1 MDKEYAGLKEFALFW
16 GADLFGV
23 ADISGSEEIY
33 GESPSIKIRLPRAVC
48 LGAALSSAVLGE
60 IERHPTK
67 LYFHHYRSVNILLD
81 QLSLRI
87 CRYLENKGRRAV
99 PIPASQIVDWEKQ
112 RGHLSHKSVAAAAGL
127 GWIGRNNLL
136 VTKKF
141 GSRVRLATVLTD
153 MLLPVDGPGGE
164 GCGSCRACVS
174 LCPAGAI
181 KESPA
186 EFDHIKCFEK
196 LKEFQK
202 ARLADQYICGIC
214 VRHCK
219 GAGEARDCAIQ
230 GTVNR

>member
-1 MDKEYAGLKEFALFW
+1 MDKEYAGLKEFALFL

-33 GESPSIKIRLPRAVC
+33 GEPPSLKTRLPRAVC
-48 LGAALSSAVLGE
+48 LGVSLSSAVLE
-60 IERHPTK
+60 EVEHHPTK
-67 LYFHHYRSVNILLD
+67 LYFHHYRSVNIFLD
-81 QLSLRI
+81 QLSLRV
-87 CRYLENKGRRAV
+87 CRYLERKGFRAMPV
-99 PIPASQIVDWEKQ
+99 PASQIVDWEKQ
-112 RGHLSHKSVAAAAGL
+112 RGHLSHKSAAAAAGL

-136 VTKKF
+136 VTKEF

-153 MLLPVDGPGGE
+153 LLLPADGPGAE
-164 GCGSCRACVS
+164 GCGSCRACVD

-214 VRHCK
+214 VRHCR
-219 GAGEARDCAIQ
+219 GAAGPQGRAIRD
-230 GTVNR
+230 